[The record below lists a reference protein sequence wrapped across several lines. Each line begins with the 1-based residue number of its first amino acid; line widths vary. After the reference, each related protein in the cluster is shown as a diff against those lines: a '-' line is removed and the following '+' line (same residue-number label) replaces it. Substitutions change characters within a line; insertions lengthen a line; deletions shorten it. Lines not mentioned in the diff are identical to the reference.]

1 MLSSTISSKGQ
12 TTLPKPIRQI
22 LGIVAGGKVNYL
34 VFDGEVR
41 ILPVRP
47 IGQAFRGAEARGA
60 CRFSGGNGAGYS
72 RGGVRGMIALDTNV
86 LVRYLVCDD
95 PEQGVIARKVL
106 ENLARESPGF
116 ISREVVLELVWVLE
130 RAYKCSRD
138 EIAMVLE
145 ELTATEHLVVEASL
159 DVVRC
164 AVRYREER
172 CGFCRPDDS
181 GGCRTG
187 WSRHAMHV

>member
-1 MLSSTISSKGQ
+1 
-12 TTLPKPIRQI
+12 
-22 LGIVAGGKVNYL
+22 
-34 VFDGEVR
+34 
-41 ILPVRP
+41 
-47 IGQAFRGAEARGA
+47 
-60 CRFSGGNGAGYS
+60 
-72 RGGVRGMIALDTNV
+72 MIALDTNV

-106 ENLARESPGF
+106 ENLAKESPGF

-145 ELTATEHLVVEASL
+145 ELTATEHLVVEASR

-164 AVRYREER
+164 AVRYRESGAGFADLMILAAAER
-172 CGFCRPDDS
+172 AGADS
-181 GGCRTG
+181 LCTFDRKAAELDGVILLGG
-187 WSRHAMHV
+187 

>member
-1 MLSSTISSKGQ
+1 
-12 TTLPKPIRQI
+12 
-22 LGIVAGGKVNYL
+22 
-34 VFDGEVR
+34 
-41 ILPVRP
+41 
-47 IGQAFRGAEARGA
+47 
-60 CRFSGGNGAGYS
+60 
-72 RGGVRGMIALDTNV
+72 MIALDTNV

-130 RAYKCSRD
+130 RAYKRSRD

-145 ELTATEHLVVEASL
+145 ELTATEHLVVETSR

-164 AVRYREER
+164 AVRYREDGADFADLMILAAAER
-172 CGFCRPDDS
+172 AGSNSLCTFDSKAAELDGVILLCG
-181 GGCRTG
+181 
-187 WSRHAMHV
+187 

>member
-1 MLSSTISSKGQ
+1 
-12 TTLPKPIRQI
+12 
-22 LGIVAGGKVNYL
+22 
-34 VFDGEVR
+34 
-41 ILPVRP
+41 
-47 IGQAFRGAEARGA
+47 
-60 CRFSGGNGAGYS
+60 
-72 RGGVRGMIALDTNV
+72 MIALDTNV

-138 EIAMVLE
+138 DIAMVLE
-145 ELTATEHLVVEASL
+145 ELTATEHLVVETSR

-164 AVRYREER
+164 AVRYREDGAGFADLMILAAAER
-172 CGFCRPDDS
+172 AGSNSLCTFDRKAAELDGVILL
-181 GGCRTG
+181 GG
-187 WSRHAMHV
+187 